1 MACDNK
7 QCEQF
12 LSNERELDLL
22 IITFSSASGTGCMI
36 VSLHDCFIA
45 NVAIFLFRT
54 SIIGSIFD
62 NCSCSGT
69 YATTTCGLYGRSAT
83 AAG

>member
-1 MACDNK
+1 MTIC
-7 QCEQF
+7 
-12 LSNERELDLL
+12 SNWAVYRTSDQIVPEL

-83 AAG
+83 TAG